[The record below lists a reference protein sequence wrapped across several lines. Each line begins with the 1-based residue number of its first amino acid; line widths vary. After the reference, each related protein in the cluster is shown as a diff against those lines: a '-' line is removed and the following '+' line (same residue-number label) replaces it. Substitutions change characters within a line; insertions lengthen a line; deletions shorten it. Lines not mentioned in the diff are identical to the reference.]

1 MRLCT
6 VEIWKNAGSS
16 VSKLEGCIS
25 DPVQEKV
32 GFDVIRRIY
41 LAVRL
46 GISQGFQ
53 FVAIEVVFATS
64 FHSGTSLRSVNLAC
78 LIIRV
83 NQVFEGVS
91 VGVAVPG
98 NFSRRTK

>member
-16 VSKLEGCIS
+16 VSKLEGCVS

-32 GFDVIRRIY
+32 GSGVIRRIC
-41 LAVRL
+41 LAARL
-46 GISQGFQ
+46 VISQGFQ

-64 FHSGTSLRSVNLAC
+64 FRSGFRS
-78 LIIRV
+78 
-83 NQVFEGVS
+83 
-91 VGVAVPG
+91 G
-98 NFSRRTK
+98 NIASFC